1 MRKFLSVT
9 LSFFVCFYIVLGEVA
24 TTFYNTSLFDTGT
37 IGIVEYKDKEGME
50 DAAQKL
56 HFSEFINQYWRGYI
70 NVKQHNGEYSPP
82 YPRAAS
88 PSPSPSPST
97 SPRHDHGYPRHRSKS
112 PRARNG
118 SASRSRLRSN
128 SPSASRSN
136 NQS

>member
-1 MRKFLSVT
+1 MTVYQLHMEQAADV
-9 LSFFVCFYIVLGEVA
+9 SFSEVHHE
-24 TTFYNTSLFDTGT
+24 TIGT

-118 SASRSRLRSN
+118 SASRFRLRSN